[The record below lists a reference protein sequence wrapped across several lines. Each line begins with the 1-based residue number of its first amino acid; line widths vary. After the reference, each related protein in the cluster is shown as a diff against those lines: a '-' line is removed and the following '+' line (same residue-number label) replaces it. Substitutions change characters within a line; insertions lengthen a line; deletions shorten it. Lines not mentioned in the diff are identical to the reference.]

1 MKIRLNE
8 IPEEGRQYRL
18 NRETAELNA
27 VLEDLIHHNTYN
39 VNLDIRPLNARD
51 FTLNGSIATQTH
63 EQCSRC
69 GEDFDFAIDKKVH
82 EILIPGHDEDR
93 TGKYAKSSS
102 PSATGGDDEVSVTEY
117 SKQQFDL
124 GEYLHEVIALEV
136 PFNPFCST
144 CTKPENDK
152 AFTYD
157 EKMGEESKPNPFQ
170 ALKGIK
176 IN

>member
-8 IPEEGRQYRL
+8 IPEDGRQYTL
-18 NRETAELNA
+18 NRETAELNS
-27 VLEDLIHHNTYN
+27 VLADLIDQNAYN
-39 VNLDIRPLNARD
+39 VNLDIRPLNPRD
-51 FTLNGSIATQTH
+51 FTLQGSLITRTH

-69 GEDFDFAIDKKVH
+69 GEDFDFPVNKRLH

-93 TGKYAKSSS
+93 TGKYAKSKTKVSE
-102 PSATGGDDEVSVTEY
+102 TDEVSVTEY
-117 SKQQFDL
+117 TKQQFDL

-136 PFNPFCST
+136 PFNPFCAT

-152 AFTYD
+152 AFIYD
-157 EKMGEESKPNPFQ
+157 EKMGEDSKPNPFQ